1 MSQSARLPMGPSQRT
16 ALLLAASSAI
26 AGSVGPIAIG
36 SGGLAGASVLPADA
50 LSLSTMPVTTF
61 VIGSAV
67 AAIPAALLMRRVG
80 RRAGFITGAL
90 VGATGAGL
98 ASLALGL
105 GSFWFF
111 AIGMMV
117 LGGAAAFLQQYRFAA
132 ADASEPAF
140 KDQAIAWVMA
150 GGIVSGVAGPQLAIH
165 GRNIWPDT
173 PYAGTFFL
181 LALLFLCAIPL
192 LARLRVPKPKP
203 LPGALQHGRPLL
215 AIVSQPRFLLAML
228 ITISA
233 YAMMSLVMTAAP
245 LAMVQLCG
253 HSVADAQIGI
263 IFHVLAM
270 FGPSFFTGRLIT
282 RFGRSTIAA
291 AGFVLIAAA
300 AGVSLTGITVGHF
313 WLLLTLLGI
322 GWNFGFISG
331 TAMITDLYRPEEAAK
346 TQAFSEF
353 TLFAIVAMVTFAS
366 GGLIAAVGWWA
377 LNLMVLPLVALGIA
391 LIVVEELAER
401 RSARAS

>member
-1 MSQSARLPMGPSQRT
+1 MSQSARLPFGQSQKT

-61 VIGSAV
+61 VIGSAI

-90 VGATGAGL
+90 VGTTGAGL

-111 AIGMMV
+111 AVGMMV

-132 ADASEPAF
+132 ADASDPAF

-165 GRNIWPDT
+165 GRGIWPDA
-173 PYAGTFFL
+173 PYAGPFFL
-181 LALLFLCAIPL
+181 LALLFLCAVPL

-203 LPGALQHGRPLL
+203 LPAGQQDGRPLRV
-215 AIVSQPRFLLAML
+215 IISQPRYLLAML
-228 ITISA
+228 ITVSA

-263 IFHVLAM
+263 IFHVIAM
-270 FGPSFFTGRLIT
+270 FGPSFFTGKLIA
-282 RFGRSTIAA
+282 RYGRSAIAA

-300 AGVSLTGITVGHF
+300 AGVSLTGTSVGQF
-313 WLLLTLLGI
+313 WLMLTLLGI
-322 GWNFGFISG
+322 GWNFGFIAG

-353 TLFAIVAMVTFAS
+353 ALFSIIALVTFAS
-366 GGLIAAVGWWA
+366 GGLIAAVGWWV
-377 LNLMVLPLVALGIA
+377 LNLLVLPLVVIGIA

-401 RSARAS
+401 QGARA

>member
-1 MSQSARLPMGPSQRT
+1 MSQPARLPLGQSQKT

-61 VIGSAV
+61 VIGSAI

-90 VGATGAGL
+90 VGTTGAGL
-98 ASLALGL
+98 ASLALSL

-117 LGGAAAFLQQYRFAA
+117 LGCAAAFLQQYRFAA
-132 ADASEPAF
+132 ADASDPAF

-150 GGIVSGVAGPQLAIH
+150 GGIVSGIAGPQLAIH

-173 PYAGTFFL
+173 PYAGPFFL
-181 LALLFLCAIPL
+181 LALLFLCAVPL
-192 LARLRVPKPKP
+192 LAKLRVPKPKP
-203 LPGALQHGRPLL
+203 LPAGQQDGRPLR
-215 AIVSQPRFLLAML
+215 AIISQPRYLLAML
-228 ITISA
+228 ITVSA
-233 YAMMSLVMTAAP
+233 YALMSLVMTAAP

-270 FGPSFFTGRLIT
+270 FAPSFFTGRLIA
-282 RFGRSTIAA
+282 RYGRSLIAA
-291 AGFVLIAAA
+291 TGFVLIAAA
-300 AGVSLTGITVGHF
+300 AGVALTGISVGQF
-313 WLLLTLLGI
+313 WLMLTLLGM
-322 GWNFGFISG
+322 GWNFGFIAG

-353 TLFAIVAMVTFAS
+353 ALFSIVALVTFAS
-366 GGLIAAVGWWA
+366 GGLIAAVGWWV
-377 LNLMVLPLVALGIA
+377 LNLVVLPMVALGIA
-391 LIVVEELAER
+391 LILVEELADR
-401 RSARAS
+401 RRAAV

>member
-1 MSQSARLPMGPSQRT
+1 MSQPARLPFGQSQRT

-61 VIGSAV
+61 VIGSAI

-90 VGATGAGL
+90 VGASGAGL

-105 GSFWFF
+105 GSFWLF
-111 AIGMMV
+111 AMGMMV

-150 GGIVSGVAGPQLAIH
+150 GGIVSGIAGPQLAIH
-165 GRNIWPDT
+165 GRSIWPDA
-173 PYAGTFFL
+173 PYAGPFFL
-181 LALLFLCAIPL
+181 LALLFLCAVPL
-192 LARLRVPKPKP
+192 LARLRVPMPKQ
-203 LPGALQHGRPLL
+203 LATGQNGRPLSR
-215 AIVSQPRFLLAML
+215 IISQPRYLLAML
-228 ITISA
+228 ITVSA
-233 YAMMSLVMTAAP
+233 YAMMSLIMTATP
-245 LAMVQLCG
+245 LAMVKLCG
-253 HSVADAQIGI
+253 HSVSDAQIGI

-270 FGPSFFTGRLIT
+270 FGPSFFTGRLIA

-291 AGFVLIAAA
+291 AGFLLIAAA
-300 AGVSLTGITVGHF
+300 AGVALTGTSVAQF
-313 WLLLTLLGI
+313 WLLLTLLGV
-322 GWNFGFISG
+322 GWNFGFIAG

-353 TLFAIVAMVTFAS
+353 ALFSIIALVTFAS
-366 GGLIAAVGWWA
+366 GGLIAAVGWWV
-377 LNLMVLPLVALGIA
+377 LNLLVFPLVVLGIA
-391 LIVVEELAER
+391 LIVVEELADR
-401 RSARAS
+401 RRAAV

>member
-1 MSQSARLPMGPSQRT
+1 MSQSARLPFGPSQRT

-36 SGGLAGASVLPADA
+36 SGGLAGASLLPADA

-61 VIGSAV
+61 VIGSAI

-80 RRAGFITGAL
+80 RRAGFIVGAL

-98 ASLALGL
+98 ASLALSL

-117 LGGAAAFLQQYRFAA
+117 LGCAAAFLQQYRFAA
-132 ADASEPAF
+132 ADASDPAF

-150 GGIVSGVAGPQLAIH
+150 GGIVSGIAGPQLSIH
-165 GRNIWPDT
+165 GRSIWPDT
-173 PYAGTFFL
+173 PYAGPFFL
-181 LALLFLCAIPL
+181 LALLFLCAVPL
-192 LARLRVPKPKP
+192 LAKLRVPKPKP
-203 LPGALQHGRPLL
+203 LPSGQGDGRPLR
-215 AIVSQPRFLLAML
+215 AIVSQPRYLLAML
-228 ITISA
+228 VTISA
-233 YAMMSLVMTAAP
+233 YAMMSLVMTATP

-253 HSVADAQIGI
+253 HSVADAQVGI

-270 FGPSFFTGRLIT
+270 FAPSFFTGRLIA
-282 RFGRSTIAA
+282 RYGRSRIAA
-291 AGFVLIAAA
+291 IGFVLIAAA
-300 AGVSLTGITVGHF
+300 AGVSLTGTSVWQF
-313 WLLLTLLGI
+313 WLMLTLLGV
-322 GWNFGFISG
+322 GWNFGFIAG

-353 TLFAIVAMVTFAS
+353 ALFSIVALVTFAS
-366 GGLIAAVGWWA
+366 GGLIAAVGWWV
-377 LNLMVLPLVALGIA
+377 LNLLVFPLVALGIA
-391 LIVVEELAER
+391 LILVEDLADR
-401 RSARAS
+401 RRAAA

>member
-1 MSQSARLPMGPSQRT
+1 MSQPARLPLGQSQKT

-61 VIGSAV
+61 VIGSAI

-90 VGATGAGL
+90 VGTTGAGL
-98 ASLALGL
+98 ASLALSL

-117 LGGAAAFLQQYRFAA
+117 LGCAAAFLQQYRFAA
-132 ADASEPAF
+132 ADASDPAF

-150 GGIVSGVAGPQLAIH
+150 GGIVSGIAGPQLAIH

-173 PYAGTFFL
+173 PYAGPFFL
-181 LALLFLCAIPL
+181 LALLFLCAVPL
-192 LARLRVPKPKP
+192 LAKLRVPKPKP
-203 LPGALQHGRPLL
+203 LPSGQQDGRPLR
-215 AIVSQPRFLLAML
+215 AIISQPRYLLAML
-228 ITISA
+228 ITVSA
-233 YAMMSLVMTAAP
+233 YALMSLVMTAAP

-270 FGPSFFTGRLIT
+270 FAPSFFTGRLIA
-282 RFGRSTIAA
+282 RYGRSLIAA
-291 AGFVLIAAA
+291 TGFVLIAAA
-300 AGVSLTGITVGHF
+300 AGVALTGTSVGQF
-313 WLLLTLLGI
+313 WLMLTLLGM
-322 GWNFGFISG
+322 GWNFGFIAG

-353 TLFAIVAMVTFAS
+353 ALFSIVALVTFAS
-366 GGLIAAVGWWA
+366 GGLIAAVGWWV
-377 LNLMVLPLVALGIA
+377 LNLVVLPMVALGIA
-391 LIVVEELAER
+391 LILVEELADR
-401 RSARAS
+401 RRAAV

>member
-1 MSQSARLPMGPSQRT
+1 MSQPARLPLGQSQKT

-61 VIGSAV
+61 VIGSAI

-90 VGATGAGL
+90 VGTTGAGL
-98 ASLALGL
+98 ASLALSL

-117 LGGAAAFLQQYRFAA
+117 LGCAAAFLQQYRFAA
-132 ADASEPAF
+132 ADASDPAF

-150 GGIVSGVAGPQLAIH
+150 GGIVSGIAGPQLAIH

-173 PYAGTFFL
+173 PYAGPFFL
-181 LALLFLCAIPL
+181 LALLFLCAVPL
-192 LARLRVPKPKP
+192 LAKLRVPKPKP
-203 LPGALQHGRPLL
+203 LPSGQQDGRPLR
-215 AIVSQPRFLLAML
+215 AIISQPRYLLAML
-228 ITISA
+228 ITVSA
-233 YAMMSLVMTAAP
+233 YALMSLVMTAAP

-270 FGPSFFTGRLIT
+270 FAPSFFTGRLIA
-282 RFGRSTIAA
+282 RYGRSLIAA

-300 AGVSLTGITVGHF
+300 AGVALTGTSVGQF
-313 WLLLTLLGI
+313 WLMLTLLGM
-322 GWNFGFISG
+322 GWNFGFIAG

-353 TLFAIVAMVTFAS
+353 ALFSIVALVTFAS
-366 GGLIAAVGWWA
+366 GGLIAAVGWWV
-377 LNLMVLPLVALGIA
+377 LNLVVLPMVALGIA
-391 LIVVEELAER
+391 LILVEELADR
-401 RSARAS
+401 RRAAV

>member
-1 MSQSARLPMGPSQRT
+1 MSQPARLPLGQSQKT

-61 VIGSAV
+61 VIGSAI

-90 VGATGAGL
+90 VGTTGAGL
-98 ASLALGL
+98 ASLALNL

-117 LGGAAAFLQQYRFAA
+117 LGCAAAFLQQYRFAA
-132 ADASEPAF
+132 ADASDPAF

-150 GGIVSGVAGPQLAIH
+150 GGIVSGIAGPQLAIH

-173 PYAGTFFL
+173 PYAGPFFL
-181 LALLFLCAIPL
+181 LALLFLCAVPL
-192 LARLRVPKPKP
+192 LAKLRVPKPKP
-203 LPGALQHGRPLL
+203 LPSGQQDGRPLR
-215 AIVSQPRFLLAML
+215 AIISQPRYLLAML
-228 ITISA
+228 ITVSA
-233 YAMMSLVMTAAP
+233 YALMSLVMTAAP

-270 FGPSFFTGRLIT
+270 FAPSFFTGRLIA
-282 RFGRSTIAA
+282 RYGRSLIAA
-291 AGFVLIAAA
+291 TGFVLIAAA
-300 AGVSLTGITVGHF
+300 AGVALTGTSVGQF
-313 WLLLTLLGI
+313 WLMLTLLGM
-322 GWNFGFISG
+322 GWNFGFIAG

-353 TLFAIVAMVTFAS
+353 ALFSIVALVTFAS
-366 GGLIAAVGWWA
+366 GGLIAAVGWWV
-377 LNLMVLPLVALGIA
+377 LNLVVLPMVALGIA
-391 LIVVEELAER
+391 LILVEELADR
-401 RSARAS
+401 RRAAV

>member
-1 MSQSARLPMGPSQRT
+1 MSQSARLPFSQSQKT

-61 VIGSAV
+61 VIGSAI

-90 VGATGAGL
+90 VGTTGAGL
-98 ASLALGL
+98 ASLALSL

-117 LGGAAAFLQQYRFAA
+117 LGCAAAFLQQYRFAA
-132 ADASEPAF
+132 ADASDPAF

-150 GGIVSGVAGPQLAIH
+150 GGIVSGIAGPQLAIH
-165 GRNIWPDT
+165 GRSIWPDT
-173 PYAGTFFL
+173 PYAGPFFL
-181 LALLFLCAIPL
+181 LALLFLCAVPL

-203 LPGALQHGRPLL
+203 LPSGQRDGRPLR
-215 AIVSQPRFLLAML
+215 AIIRQPRYLLAML
-228 ITISA
+228 ITVSA
-233 YAMMSLVMTAAP
+233 YALMSLVMTAAP

-253 HSVADAQIGI
+253 HSVADAQVGI

-270 FGPSFFTGRLIT
+270 FAPSFFTGRLIA
-282 RFGRSTIAA
+282 RYGRSLIAA
-291 AGFVLIAAA
+291 AGFAMIAAA
-300 AGVSLTGITVGHF
+300 AGVALTGTSIWQF
-313 WLLLTLLGI
+313 WLMLTLLGM
-322 GWNFGFISG
+322 GWNFGFIAG

-353 TLFAIVAMVTFAS
+353 ALFSIVALVTFAS
-366 GGLIAAVGWWA
+366 GGLIAAVGWWV
-377 LNLMVLPLVALGIA
+377 LNLVVLPMVALGIA
-391 LIVVEELAER
+391 LIVVEELADR
-401 RSARAS
+401 RRAAA